1 MTHTRLTRR
10 QLLLTTA
17 GVTTVGLAGCTGA
30 PGSGSQSISNDDQP
44 GHDDEPH
51 GHEEVNGPTDTAEVA
66 VNTARFEDSTE
77 FHFDPHVTWVTV
89 GGTVTWRL
97 ESGTHTATAY
107 HPDNGQPQ
115 LVPDGTEAW
124 DSGTMSEVGET
135 YEYTFDTEGVY
146 HYLCKPH
153 EQFGMLA
160 TVIVGEPHL
169 DDQPALQLP
178 DEKSDEVIGKLE
190 ELDGMVREAL
200 GDDHEEEE
208 PHEEEGTHAE
218 EDAHEEEGTHE
229 EEDTHA
235 EDDHTDD
242 GH

>member
-1 MTHTRLTRR
+1 MNHTRLTRR
-10 QLLLTTA
+10 RLISGTA
-17 GVTTVGLAGCTGA
+17 GLAVAGIAGCVGA
-30 PGSGSQSISNDDQP
+30 PGNTGQSVSTDDQP
-44 GHDDEPH
+44 GHDEEPH
-51 GHEEVNGPTDTAEVA
+51 GHEEVSGPTDTAEVA
-66 VNTARFEDSTE
+66 INTARLEDSTE
-77 FHFDPHVTWVTV
+77 FHFDPHVTWVNV

-115 LVPDGTEAW
+115 LVPAGTEVW

-135 YEYTFDTEGVY
+135 YDYTFDTEGVY

-160 TVIVGEPHL
+160 TVIVGDPHL

-178 DEKSDEVIGKLE
+178 DDKSEEVIGKLE
-190 ELDGMVREAL
+190 ELNGMVREAV
-200 GDDHEEEE
+200 GDDHEEE
-208 PHEEEGTHAE
+208 A
-218 EDAHEEEGTHE
+218 THE
-229 EEDTHA
+229 EGDAHT

-242 GH
+242 EH